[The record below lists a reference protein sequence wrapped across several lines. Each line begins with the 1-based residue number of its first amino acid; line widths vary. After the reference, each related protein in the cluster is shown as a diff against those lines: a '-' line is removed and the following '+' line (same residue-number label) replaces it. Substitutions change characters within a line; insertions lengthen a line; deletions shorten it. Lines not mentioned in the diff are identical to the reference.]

1 MPSVE
6 TARLRLRMFTL
17 DDLSEHHRLI
27 FGDPDVMRTVSTGQP
42 LSIERTEVAIRR
54 FIKHWQD
61 NGFGLWAVEH
71 KEGGNL
77 IGHCGMQHLE
87 NSPEIELVY
96 ALAKPYWGQG
106 LATEAARAALRFG
119 LDEIK
124 LDRIVAIAMPKNT
137 TSQNVMRKLGLQFER
152 DTTFYQ
158 LHVVLYAIARENY
171 RPDNAEYHLH
181 V

>member
-1 MPSVE
+1 M
-6 TARLRLRMFTL
+6 
-17 DDLSEHHRLI
+17 
-27 FGDPDVMRTVSTGQP
+27 
-42 LSIERTEVAIRR
+42 
-54 FIKHWQD
+54 
-61 NGFGLWAVEH
+61 
-71 KEGGNL
+71 
-77 IGHCGMQHLE
+77 
-87 NSPEIELVY
+87 
-96 ALAKPYWGQG
+96 
-106 LATEAARAALRFG
+106 RFG